1 MKKLPCPLGKIDQV
15 LTTLSPGIGQVF
27 TGLSNNSNILIFQ
40 ADLAQILLKLSVNN
54 EVSMSRIYENPANMK
69 EYLSVADMAKEFGI
83 HEMTFY
89 RMIRDKKIPAFKIGS
104 QWRIRRADLEKWL
117 ENRCSLPAE

>member
-1 MKKLPCPLGKIDQV
+1 
-15 LTTLSPGIGQVF
+15 
-27 TGLSNNSNILIFQ
+27 
-40 ADLAQILLKLSVNN
+40 
-54 EVSMSRIYENPANMK
+54 MSKIYENPANQK

>member
-1 MKKLPCPLGKIDQV
+1 MTKI
-15 LTTLSPGIGQVF
+15 IE
-27 TGLSNNSNILIFQ
+27 N
-40 ADLAQILLKLSVNN
+40 LANQ
-54 EVSMSRIYENPANMK
+54 K
-69 EYLSVADMAKEFGI
+69 EYLSVADMAHEFGI

-117 ENRCSLPAE
+117 ENRCSLPSEHV

>member
-1 MKKLPCPLGKIDQV
+1 MSKI
-15 LTTLSPGIGQVF
+15 SE
-27 TGLSNNSNILIFQ
+27 N
-40 ADLAQILLKLSVNN
+40 LANQ
-54 EVSMSRIYENPANMK
+54 K
-69 EYLSVADMAKEFGI
+69 EYLSVADMASEFGI

-117 ENRCSLPAE
+117 ESRCSVGHPE

>member
-1 MKKLPCPLGKIDQV
+1 MTKIME
-15 LTTLSPGIGQVF
+15 
-27 TGLSNNSNILIFQ
+27 N
-40 ADLAQILLKLSVNN
+40 LANQ
-54 EVSMSRIYENPANMK
+54 K
-69 EYLSVADMAKEFGI
+69 EYLSVAEMANEFGI

-117 ENRCSLPAE
+117 ENRCSLPHAEG

>member
-1 MKKLPCPLGKIDQV
+1 MTRLHE
-15 LTTLSPGIGQVF
+15 
-27 TGLSNNSNILIFQ
+27 N
-40 ADLAQILLKLSVNN
+40 LASQ
-54 EVSMSRIYENPANMK
+54 K
-69 EYLSVADMAKEFGI
+69 EYLSVADMAHEFGI

-117 ENRCSLPAE
+117 QNRSSLPTN

>member
-1 MKKLPCPLGKIDQV
+1 MTKI
-15 LTTLSPGIGQVF
+15 SE
-27 TGLSNNSNILIFQ
+27 N
-40 ADLAQILLKLSVNN
+40 LANQ
-54 EVSMSRIYENPANMK
+54 K
-69 EYLSVADMAKEFGI
+69 EYLSVADMAQEFGI

-117 ENRCSLPAE
+117 ENRCSLPNEQG

>member
-1 MKKLPCPLGKIDQV
+1 MTKL
-15 LTTLSPGIGQVF
+15 
-27 TGLSNNSNILIFQ
+27 NEN
-40 ADLAQILLKLSVNN
+40 LANQ
-54 EVSMSRIYENPANMK
+54 K

-117 ENRCSLPAE
+117 ESRCSAAPSANY